1 MDVYLL
7 MLCLGFGGLLL
18 MSLVGLSHQHSPGG
32 QSQGHAHG
40 HGHSHGHGGDAC
52 NGHSH
57 HGVLSSRGHQ
67 HAASRVAGI
76 KMKGTRVFRDSR
88 SANLF
93 LMLISPR
100 VIFSLLFGFG
110 AVGTVLNSLAAH
122 WPVFVLPLVAVFGA
136 WVFEWYA
143 VQPLWRVL
151 FGFASTPAQ
160 TLESIVLEEG
170 QAVTNFDASGTGLIV
185 VDLDGQVRQ
194 LLGKLTPE
202 ELAADATRVRSG
214 DRVFIR
220 AVDPRRNSCTV
231 SRLN

>member
-18 MSLVGLSHQHSPGG
+18 MSLIGLSHQHSAPG
-32 QSQGHAHG
+32 QSHGHGAGHGHAHG
-40 HGHSHGHGGDAC
+40 ADTCG
-52 NGHSH
+52 GHSH
-57 HGVLSSRGHQ
+57 HGVLSSRGH
-67 HAASRVAGI
+67 HAAARIASP
-76 KMKGTRVFRDSR
+76 KTKGAHSLKDGRAAS
-88 SANLF
+88 LF
-93 LMLISPR
+93 LLLLSPR

-110 AVGTVLNSLAAH
+110 AVGVVLDSLAAH
-122 WPVFVLPLVAVFGA
+122 WPVFLLPLVAITGA
-136 WVFEWYA
+136 FVFEWFA

-151 FGFASTPAQ
+151 FGFASMPAQ

-170 QAVTNFDASGTGLIV
+170 QAVTNFDAAGDGLIV
-185 VDLDGQVRQ
+185 VNLDGQVRQ
-194 LLGKLTPE
+194 LLGKLAPE
-202 ELAADATRVRSG
+202 ELADADAARVRSG